1 MIRFS
6 LRCAEAHEFESWFKD
21 SAAFDRMSAAG
32 LVECPV
38 CGDTHVTKALM
49 APAIRKAPGVKGR
62 AEAPADTPPAKPQP
76 TQPAAIPA
84 APGGRVAAGPLPAQ
98 MLALLQRMR
107 AEVEKNCD
115 YVGPDFAE
123 EARRIHQGEAEARG
137 IYGEATEEETEAL
150 REEGIEVAQLP
161 WVPPSDG

>member
-21 SAAFDRMSAAG
+21 SAAFDRMAAAG

-38 CGDTHVTKALM
+38 CGDTKVAKALM

-62 AEAPADTPPAKPQP
+62 AETKPE
-76 TQPAAIPA
+76 AA
-84 APGGRVAAGPLPAQ
+84 APKPSAGRVAAGPLPAQ

-107 AEVEKNCD
+107 AEVERNCD
-115 YVGPDFAE
+115 YVGADFAE

-150 REEGIEVAQLP
+150 REEGIEVARLP

>member
-62 AEAPADTPPAKPQP
+62 AEAPPAVPAKPQP
-76 TQPAAIPA
+76 SAPA
-84 APGGRVAAGPLPAQ
+84 APAGRVAAGPLPAQ

>member
-62 AEAPADTPPAKPQP
+62 AEAPAAVPAKPQP
-76 TQPAAIPA
+76 S
-84 APGGRVAAGPLPAQ
+84 APTGRVAAGPLPAQ

-150 REEGIEVAQLP
+150 REEGIEVARLP

>member
-62 AEAPADTPPAKPQP
+62 AESPAALPAKPQSTP
-76 TQPAAIPA
+76 PA
-84 APGGRVAAGPLPAQ
+84 APAGRVAAGPLPAQ

-137 IYGEATEEETEAL
+137 IYGEATDEETEAL
-150 REEGIEVAQLP
+150 REEGIEVARLP

>member
-6 LRCAEAHEFESWFKD
+6 LRCGNAHEFESWFKD
-21 SAAFDRMSAAG
+21 SAAFDRMAGAG

-38 CGDTHVTKALM
+38 CGDTHVAKALM
-49 APAIRKAPGVKGR
+49 APAIRKTRGVKGR
-62 AEAPADTPPAKPQP
+62 AEAPPAKP
-76 TQPAAIPA
+76 PAPVPA
-84 APGGRVAAGPLPAQ
+84 PAPPADAPRLAAGPLPAQ

-115 YVGPDFAE
+115 YVGPNFAA
-123 EARRIHQGEAEARG
+123 EARRIHEGEVEARG

-150 REEGIEVAQLP
+150 REDGIEVAQLP
-161 WVPPSDG
+161 WVPRSDG